1 MPVDWGLVPA
11 AILIAALHAALPT
24 HWMPFVLVGRAQ
36 GWRPR
41 QILGV
46 VAVAG
51 LGHAVVT
58 CLLGLTFA
66 WVGDRIIDRLHGFEV
81 PFTVAVLGG
90 FGCWFL
96 WRGRQHTHAAGHVH
110 EVNLVDRTA
119 AISLILMLSLQPCGA
134 AMPLFL
140 SLGPMVPWTSMVLA
154 SLIMSGVTVLVM
166 VGFTSATLAGICQF
180 KMEWAEHN
188 EKMVVGA
195 LFIILAAS
203 AAVFHEPLEHALALL
218 HHDHHHLHP

>member
-1 MPVDWGLVPA
+1 MSVDWGLVTA
-11 AILIAALHAALPT
+11 AILIAALHATLPT

-58 CLLGLTFA
+58 CALGLLFA
-66 WVGDRIIDRLHGFEV
+66 WIGDKIIDQLHGFEV

-96 WRGRQHTHAAGHVH
+96 WRGRRHSHAAGHVH
-110 EVNLVDRTA
+110 EVNLGDRTA

-154 SLIMSGVTVLVM
+154 SLIMSAVTVLVM
-166 VGFTSATLAGICQF
+166 VGLTSATLAGVKQLQL
-180 KMEWAEHN
+180 EWAEHN

-195 LFIILAAS
+195 LFFVLAAS
-203 AAVFHEPLEHALALL
+203 AAVFHEALEHALEIL
-218 HHDHHHLHP
+218 HQHHHHLPH

>member
-1 MPVDWGLVPA
+1 MPVDWGLVTA
-11 AILIAALHAALPT
+11 AILIAALHATLPT

-58 CLLGLTFA
+58 CLLGLLFA
-66 WVGDRIIDRLHGFEV
+66 WVGDRVVDRLQGFEV
-81 PFTVAVLGG
+81 PFTVAVLGL
-90 FGCWFL
+90 FGAWFL
-96 WRGRQHTHAAGHVH
+96 WKGRGHSEAAGHVH
-110 EVNLVDRTA
+110 EVNLGDRTA

-154 SLIMSGVTVLVM
+154 ALIMSGVTVLVM
-166 VGFTSATLAGICQF
+166 VGLTSATLAGVRQPQL
-180 KMEWAEHN
+180 EWAEHN
-188 EKMVVGA
+188 EKLVVGA
-195 LFIILAAS
+195 LFFVLAAA
-203 AAVFHEPLEHALALL
+203 AAVFHDALDHALAILHQQQHLL
-218 HHDHHHLHP
+218 RR